1 MATKDRAGK
10 DPTGSRE
17 KDGTDMYNKALATLR
32 VFLGAAFLFAGLEK
46 IFDFAGTGKAF
57 SAVGFLKFASGGALP
72 GSDPKAIVN
81 PTHDLWVSLAGNGQ
95 LMPLVNW
102 LVVVGETAI
111 GIALI
116 LGIATRFSGIMGAVL
131 MGFITVAAWS
141 FANGPFNETVVYGIV
156 ALFLAAVNAGHAYG
170 LDGFIEKTEF
180 VTRTPVL
187 RYLVS

>member
-1 MATKDRAGK
+1 
-10 DPTGSRE
+10 
-17 KDGTDMYNKALATLR
+17 MYSKALASLR

-46 IFDFAGTGKAF
+46 IFDFAGSGKAF
-57 SAVGFLKFASGGALP
+57 SAVGFLKFATGGTLP

-95 LMPLVNW
+95 LMPIVNW

-116 LGIATRFSGIMGAVL
+116 LGLATRFSGILGAVM
-131 MGFITVAAWS
+131 MGLITVAAWS
-141 FANGPFNETVVYGIV
+141 FANGPFNATVLYAAV
-156 ALFLAAVNAGHAYG
+156 ALYLAAANAGHAYG
-170 LDGFIEKTEF
+170 LDGLMDKTEI